1 MVMMKNS
8 VIMATCL
15 LLLSSLALQT
25 DANSFGPDECCFK
38 FFPKRL
44 QKSAVVNF
52 RYTDSLCPMEVYHYF
67 FIFLM
72 KGGKEVCVDA
82 TQQWV
87 KKIIKTKEI
96 NQAKGATNSTTT
108 PGNSG
113 RAAGIYSSDG
123 EICPQND
130 LV

>member
-1 MVMMKNS
+1 QTTDNMVMMKNS

-44 QKSAVVNF
+44 QKSAVANF
-52 RYTDSLCPMEVYHYF
+52 RYTDSLCPMEGVL
-67 FIFLM
+67 FLM

-108 PGNSG
+108 PS
-113 RAAGIYSSDG
+113 
-123 EICPQND
+123 Q
-130 LV
+130 

>member
-15 LLLSSLALQT
+15 LLLSSLALQSY
-25 DANSFGPDECCFK
+25 ANSFGPDECCFK

-52 RYTDSLCPMEVYHYF
+52 RYTDALCPMEGVLF
-67 FIFLM
+67 TM
-72 KGGKEVCVDA
+72 KAGREVCVDA

-87 KKIIKTKEI
+87 KNIIKTKEL
-96 NQAKGATNSTTT
+96 NRTKKVTNSTTT
-108 PGNSG
+108 PS
-113 RAAGIYSSDG
+113 
-123 EICPQND
+123 Q
-130 LV
+130 

>member
-25 DANSFGPDECCFK
+25 YANSFGPDECCFK

-44 QKSAVVNF
+44 QKSAVANF

-67 FIFLM
+67 FMRLM
-72 KGGKEVCVDA
+72 KNKCIEVCVDA

-96 NQAKGATNSTTT
+96 NQAKGEFVC
-108 PGNSG
+108 
-113 RAAGIYSSDG
+113 
-123 EICPQND
+123 EISAVKGGSQKR
-130 LV
+130 